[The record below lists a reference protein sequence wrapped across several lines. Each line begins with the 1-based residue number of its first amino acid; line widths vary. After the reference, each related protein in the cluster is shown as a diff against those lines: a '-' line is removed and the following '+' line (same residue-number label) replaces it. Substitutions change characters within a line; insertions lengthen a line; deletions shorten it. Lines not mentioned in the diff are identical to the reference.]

1 MAYLPIIVVTVIM
14 FCGASWQIFLPTT
27 DPSRYQC
34 YALLF
39 WLGSYATA
47 LLPVSQCSFLSLS
60 TAVPA
65 FHLLPLEYPPL
76 TLVPFSLALLAPL
89 RYYQLAFALLMSLML
104 VLIYGLLLRYG
115 PRGAALAFA
124 GYIFIGAIAT
134 AQNRFDLLPAAFTL
148 ICIIAAER
156 KQWTWAYIALAFG
169 VLLKLYPM
177 LLFPVLFIAEQQAE
191 KRLTIPAESR
201 GLKVAFRSLWS
212 MLRSATRWHW
222 KNSLIFLG
230 VLVGVTGIFA
240 LLNFQGALVD
250 QFRYFAERPMQVEA
264 TGSALLWLATAVGY
278 PLHIVFSYGSLN
290 MVSNLA
296 GVVTLGCEVLF
307 LAGYVYTLWIHWR
320 GKLDVAQGSIAV
332 LLLFVATGKVFS
344 PQYLIWLV
352 PLLAYAGA
360 FDRLWKLCWGVISLL
375 TTFIFIYFYARVTN
389 PLLIPYLPGFVQAV
403 SLRNALFILVTL
415 TYLFNWFQARQRKL
429 LPAKFTGRETRR
441 LYDGKRRLKALQ

>member
-1 MAYLPIIVVTVIM
+1 MMAYLPIIVVTVAM

-39 WLGSYATA
+39 WLGSYATG
-47 LLPVSQCSFLSLS
+47 LLPVSQCTFLSLS
-60 TAVPA
+60 GAVPP

-76 TLVPFSLALLAPL
+76 TLLPFSLALLAPL
-89 RYYQLAFALLMSLML
+89 RYYQLAFALLMSLMP
-104 VLIYGLLLRYG
+104 VLIYSLLLRYG

-148 ICIIAAER
+148 LCIIAAER

-169 VLLKLYPM
+169 VLLKLYPL
-177 LLFPVLFIAEQQAE
+177 LLFPILFIAEQQAE

-201 GLKVAFRSLWS
+201 GLKVVFRSLWS
-212 MLRSATRWHW
+212 MLGSARRW

-230 VLVGVTGIFA
+230 VLVAVTSSFA

-250 QFRYFAERPMQVEA
+250 QLRYFAQRPMQVEA
-264 TGSALLWLATAVGY
+264 TGSALLWLATAWGY
-278 PLHIVFSYGSLN
+278 PLHIVSSYGSLN

-296 GVVTLGCEVLF
+296 GVVILGCEVLF
-307 LAGYVYTLWIHWR
+307 LAGYVYTLWMHWR
-320 GKLDVAQGSIAV
+320 GKLDVTQGSIAV

-360 FDRLWKLCWGVISLL
+360 FDRLWRLCWGVISLL
-375 TTFIFIYFYARVTN
+375 TTCIFIYSYARVTN

-403 SLRNALFILVTL
+403 SLRNALFVLVTL

-429 LPAKFTGRETRR
+429 LPARFTGRETRQ
-441 LYDGKRRLKALQ
+441 LYHGRQRIKALQ